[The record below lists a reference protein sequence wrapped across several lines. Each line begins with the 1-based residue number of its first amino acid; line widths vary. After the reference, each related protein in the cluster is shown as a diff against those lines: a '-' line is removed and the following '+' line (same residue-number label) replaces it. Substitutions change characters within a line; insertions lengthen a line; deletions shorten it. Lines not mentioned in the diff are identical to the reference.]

1 MCKSP
6 PQLDYNEGLL
16 LLNTSKTYDNQPT
29 SRSSCV
35 CNRMNKQRKSF
46 RFVGYKNSLQFLLAT
61 ATNLVLLDLE
71 R

>member
-29 SRSSCV
+29 LYAEIGNFFATFFFCL
-35 CNRMNKQRKSF
+35 KSLKIICHVF
-46 RFVGYKNSLQFLLAT
+46 SMRF
-61 ATNLVLLDLE
+61 
-71 R
+71 